1 LCCAV
6 NYMFLREFS
15 RERKTPLAEWWWTV
29 DRPLLAALF
38 GLLAAGVMMSF
49 AASPAVAVRIGLSEW
64 HFTIRH
70 IIFLIPTVGVLI
82 AGSFLSSKQ
91 ARRLAF
97 VVLVV
102 MSGLMVLTL
111 FIGTEIKGSQR
122 WISLMGFSLQPSE
135 FVKPAF
141 AIIAAWLISEQMR
154 APELPG
160 HILTIVILIGIAG
173 VLLLQPDIGQTALV
187 VLTWAGLLFISGI
200 SWWVILVLGGISL
213 AGITA
218 AYFMFP
224 HVTRRFDAF
233 LNPETGDNYQVEK
246 ALQSLLEGGWFGLGP
261 GEGMA
266 KRALPDAH
274 ADFVFSAAAGE
285 FGILFCLGL
294 VALIAFVVAR
304 CMYLAQLQ
312 QNLFSRLA
320 ISAIAVQFGMQAC
333 INLLVNLNLIPPK
346 GMTLPFVS
354 SGGTSMI
361 AIAFGMGILLGLT
374 RRKPEHTI
382 QSGLPAFRVAAG
394 QEAA

>member
-1 LCCAV
+1 
-6 NYMFLREFS
+6 MFLREFS

-29 DRPLLAALF
+29 DRPLLAALV

-49 AASPAVAVRIGLSEW
+49 AASPAVAVRIGLNEW
-64 HFTIRH
+64 HFTVRH
-70 IIFLIPTVGVLI
+70 IIFLVPTLGVLI
-82 AGSFLSSKQ
+82 AGSFLTSQQS
-91 ARRLAF
+91 RRLALG
-97 VVLVV
+97 VLVV
-102 MSGLMVLTL
+102 MSIAMLLTL
-111 FIGTEIKGSQR
+111 FIGTEIKGSRR
-122 WISLMGFSLQPSE
+122 WISILGFSVQPSE

-141 AIIAAWLISEQMR
+141 AIISAWLISEQMK

-160 HILTIVILIGIAG
+160 HILTFAIMGGIVG

-187 VLTWAGLLFISGI
+187 ILTWAGLLFISGI
-200 SWWVILVLGGISL
+200 SWWVIMVLGGLAL

-261 GEGMA
+261 GEGVA

-285 FGILFCLGL
+285 FGVLFCLGL

-304 CMYLAQLQ
+304 SMFLAQQQ

-320 ISAIAVQFGMQAC
+320 VSAVAIQFGMQAC

-382 QSGLPAFRVAAG
+382 QSGLPAFRAELS
-394 QEAA
+394 QEVT

>member
-1 LCCAV
+1 
-6 NYMFLREFS
+6 MFLRELS
-15 RERKTPLAEWWWTV
+15 RERKTPLAEWWWTI
-29 DRPLLAALF
+29 DRPLLAALI

-64 HFTIRH
+64 HFIIRH
-70 IIFLIPTVGVLI
+70 IIFLVPTIGVLVV
-82 AGSFLSSKQ
+82 GSFLPPRR
-91 ARRLAF
+91 ARHLALA
-97 VVLVV
+97 VLVI
-102 MSGLMVLTL
+102 MGTMMALTL
-111 FIGTEIKGSQR
+111 FVGTEIKGSQR
-122 WISLMGFSLQPSE
+122 WISLVGFSIQPSE

-141 AIIAAWLISEQMR
+141 AIISAWLISEQMKT
-154 APELPG
+154 PGMPG
-160 HILTIVILIGIAG
+160 HLMAVAILGGIVGI
-173 VLLLQPDIGQTALV
+173 LLLQPDIGQTALV

-200 SWWVILVLGGISL
+200 SWWVILALGGVSI

-261 GEGMA
+261 GEGVA

-304 CMYLAQLQ
+304 SLFLAQLQ

-320 ISAIAVQFGMQAC
+320 ISAIAIQFGMQAS

-354 SGGTSMI
+354 SGGTSMM
-361 AIAFGMGILLGLT
+361 AIAFGMGILLGLS
-374 RRKPEHTI
+374 RRKPEQTI
-382 QSGLPAFRVAAG
+382 QSGLPAFRAMPNHEVA
-394 QEAA
+394 

>member
-1 LCCAV
+1 
-6 NYMFLREFS
+6 MFLREFS

-38 GLLAAGVMMSF
+38 GLLVAGVMMSF
-49 AASPAVAVRIGLSEW
+49 AASPAVAVRLGLNEW

-70 IIFLIPTVGVLI
+70 IIFLVPTIGVLI
-82 AGSFLSSKQ
+82 AGSFLTAQQ
-91 ARRLAF
+91 ARRLALA
-97 VVLVV
+97 VLIV
-102 MSGLMVLTL
+102 MSVLMALTL
-111 FIGTEIKGSQR
+111 FVGTEVKGSQR
-122 WISLMGFSLQPSE
+122 WLSIVGFSIQPSE

-154 APELPG
+154 EPGLPG
-160 HILTIVILIGIAG
+160 HLITFAIMSGIVG

-187 VLTWAGLLFISGI
+187 LLTWAGLLFISGI
-200 SWWVILVLGGISL
+200 SWWLISLLGGISV
-213 AGITA
+213 AGIAA

-224 HVTRRFDAF
+224 HVARRFDAF

-294 VALIAFVVAR
+294 VALIAFVVVR
-304 CMYLAQLQ
+304 GMYLAQLQ

-320 ISAIAVQFGMQAC
+320 VSAVTIQFGMQAS

-382 QSGLPAFRVAAG
+382 QSGLPAFRVASG
-394 QEAA
+394 QGVA